1 MAYTGKPRKINVR
14 SPYFVTVAKA
24 PSKVVETD
32 IDPTEGEDPAVPIT
46 VPIVR
51 TEDFD
56 CGSTKNV
63 NGSVGYIKFNID
75 ITGKTVAEH
84 SVAFS
89 GVKVPIKYRLGFAG
103 NMPSFSTAGL
113 DTYADQ
119 WEEATTETPTLTAT
133 TEANLLSGISFN
145 ATFTPTQNDIDT
157 YGNTILLEIAQPV
170 PTESYSLVA
179 NCAANASVPAA
190 PTTNSVVVIS
200 VSGSFGLNNAIAK
213 LTVNGTELD
222 TDAVYKGS
230 NLYEPTNRY
239 ITDTT
244 TYLPV
249 NGDASTN
256 RSNAQFLSTFETE
269 NMGTTSRRY
278 FKVDFSGFDSAVQY
292 LSPST
297 LNSNTNTLTLE
308 MTSSGESFQEFP
320 FVVTISKH
328 RIDSSNNTI
337 LGCADG
343 EDIPALLVKHVFRGR
358 GSTFSMNFLGSNE
371 KDLEGIFAQL
381 ETPKLEERGIRPIE
395 NVTIQ
400 KVKYKAL

>member
-170 PTESYSLVA
+170 PTELYSLVA
-179 NCAANASVPAA
+179 NCSASASVPVASD
-190 PTTNSVVVIS
+190 SVIIIS
-200 VSGSFGLNNAIAK
+200 VSSLNNSPTATAK
-213 LTVNGTELD
+213 LNINGSD
-222 TDAVYKGS
+222 IDADA
-230 NLYEPTNRY
+230 LYAAPSVVEPTRRY
-239 ITDTT
+239 LTDLT

-249 NGDASTN
+249 NGDGFTN
-256 RSNAQFLSTFETE
+256 INNSRFFNIPSVYGIRS
-269 NMGTTSRRY
+269 RHY
-278 FKVDFSGFDSAVQY
+278 FKADATSYKSSVEY
-292 LSPST
+292 ISPST
-297 LNSNTNTLTLE
+297 LTSNTNTLTLE
-308 MTSSGESFQEFP
+308 QTSSGDASSQNPFQI
-320 FVVTISKH
+320 TISKH
-328 RIDSSNNTI
+328 QINTSNNTI
-337 LGCADG
+337 LGNADG
-343 EDIPALLVKHVFRGR
+343 VDFPLLQINHVLRGK
-358 GSTFSMNFLGSNE
+358 GSTLTFQFEGSNE
-371 KDLEGIFAQL
+371 KDLLAGIASL
-381 ETPKLEERGIRPIE
+381 ETPALEDIGQRPIE
-395 NVTIQ
+395 TVE
-400 KVKYKAL
+400 VKTLTYKAL